1 MNMVSEIKGKHLWFD
16 GCDTVELAKEFGTPL
31 YVYSK
36 TDIVSRINELKDCWI
51 KPYPKNRIAYAA

>member
-31 YVYSK
+31 YVYS
-36 TDIVSRINELKDCWI
+36 
-51 KPYPKNRIAYAA
+51 